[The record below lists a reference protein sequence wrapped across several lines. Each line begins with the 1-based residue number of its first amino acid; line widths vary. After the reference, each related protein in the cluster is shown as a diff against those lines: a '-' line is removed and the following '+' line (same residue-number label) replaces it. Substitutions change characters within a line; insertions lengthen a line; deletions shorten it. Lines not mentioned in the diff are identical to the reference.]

1 MWRGL
6 QVENSRG
13 IILDGTP
20 PWFRGEKKNCKNVI
34 ASKVWNCEVHKN
46 YSPWPPPIPKLYK
59 KRSGWRLVE
68 TRSTAYKTNTKFPMA
83 DPRRLL
89 VSFEYLLESEMIC
102 KSNTNTV
109 WVKEVKFE
117 VTWQVSADMTRLAEY
132 LALHCKLQK
141 CTDIIIYTE
150 TRILRTL
157 NGLCWDWN
165 THEQNC
171 K

>member
-13 IILDGTP
+13 IFLDGWYTSVP
-20 PWFRGEKKNCKNVI
+20 RSPWFRGEKKNCKNVI

-59 KRSGWRLVE
+59 KRSGWRL
-68 TRSTAYKTNTKFPMA
+68 RW
-83 DPRRLL
+83 RLGVQLIKPIL
-89 VSFEYLLESEMIC
+89 VDYWYLLNIC
-102 KSNTNTV
+102 WNPKWYASLTLTLYEY
-109 WVKEVKFE
+109 KRYFE

-132 LALHCKLQK
+132 LALHCKLQN
-141 CTDIIIYTE
+141 CTDIIIYTQ